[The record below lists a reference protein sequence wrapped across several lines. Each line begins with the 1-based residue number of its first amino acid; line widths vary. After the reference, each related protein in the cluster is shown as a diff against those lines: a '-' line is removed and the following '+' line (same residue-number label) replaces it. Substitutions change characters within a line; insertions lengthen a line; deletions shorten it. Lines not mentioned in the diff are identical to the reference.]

1 MPSARV
7 RNIILKQLYNDF
19 KEAGI
24 THPPTYEEYFGKSKK
39 PVLFRV
45 IKKNFNNW
53 IRTLASLER
62 YYPDVYK
69 KPVVQPKPVV
79 KPAEVKDSISIAE
92 KLSMAAKPAKPKAA
106 EKKDGKN
113 I

>member
-7 RNIILKQLYNDF
+7 RNIILEQLYKDF
-19 KEAGI
+19 KKADIRSE
-24 THPPTYEEYFGKSKK
+24 PTYEEYFGKAEK

-53 IRTLASLER
+53 VRTLASLKR
-62 YYPDVYK
+62 YYPDVYE
-69 KPVVQPKPVV
+69 KPVVQPKPAV
-79 KPAEVKDSISIAE
+79 KPAEVKESISITE
-92 KLSMAAKPAKPKAA
+92 KLSMAAKPAKPKAV